1 MTAGV
6 ILPLTS
12 EAEVGMPADRAKNR
26 APRNIFYLA
35 LVIVAVLFTLTA
47 CLYGVMMLIAVRN
60 GDLSTASSSL
70 VVDSQH
76 PLLVFMDKHGFGLML
91 WELGLLGICTVLAI
105 GLDWFRQRRDS
116 RGEPSSPLS

>member
-1 MTAGV
+1 
-6 ILPLTS
+6 
-12 EAEVGMPADRAKNR
+12 MPADRVKNR

-70 VVDSQH
+70 VVDSPH
-76 PLLVFMDKHGFGLML
+76 P
-91 WELGLLGICTVLAI
+91 
-105 GLDWFRQRRDS
+105 
-116 RGEPSSPLS
+116 